1 MGQIKNEKLLLAI
14 QQVLKEL
21 RSSKSLTQDAVIID
35 IYDNKNIT
43 LNLGRI
49 ETGNRNISP
58 STIFLLCEYYKI
70 TISEFFERVE
80 EINPSLK
87 IKK

>member
-1 MGQIKNEKLLLAI
+1 MKQLKNEKLLLAI
-14 QQVLKEL
+14 QKVLKEL
-21 RSSKSLTQDAVIID
+21 RASTSLTQDAVITD

-70 TISEFFERVE
+70 TISNFFELVE
-80 EINPSLK
+80 KADPSLK

>member
-1 MGQIKNEKLLLAI
+1 MGQIKNEKLLSAI
-14 QQVLKEL
+14 QQVLRGL
-21 RSSKSLTQDAVIID
+21 RASISLTQDAVIAD
-35 IYDNKNIT
+35 IYENKNIT

-80 EINPSLK
+80 ETNPSLK